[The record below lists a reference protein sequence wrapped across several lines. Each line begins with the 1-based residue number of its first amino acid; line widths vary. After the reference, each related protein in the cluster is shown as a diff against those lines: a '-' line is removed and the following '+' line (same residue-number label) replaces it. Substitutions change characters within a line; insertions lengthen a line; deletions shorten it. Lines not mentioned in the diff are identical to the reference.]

1 MKKRGDKRVQLKRL
15 KFQIKQAFN
24 SQKDPF
30 HFLEIL
36 KKLEPDIQVEKSH
49 TYPYHL
55 ILDVEINY
63 PDYRQTNKTNPRYI
77 IYKLRYYFDSVVHAT
92 SPTAG

>member
-1 MKKRGDKRVQLKRL
+1 MKKRGDKRIQLKRF

-30 HFLEIL
+30 HLLEIL
-36 KKLEPDIQVEKSH
+36 KKLEPDIQVEKSP
-49 TYPYHL
+49 YPYHL

-63 PDYRQTNKTNPRYI
+63 PDYR
-77 IYKLRYYFDSVVHAT
+77 
-92 SPTAG
+92 